1 MSLWNVFPLNSTARV
16 QAGSRRGRG
25 WAKRAVASALLA
37 SLAASASNNDF
48 YPTKGDAK
56 PHPGVARAK
65 NHPIQGIDISKWQG
79 PLRWA
84 LVRGPGTQRAF
95 VQGS

>member
-1 MSLWNVFPLNSTARV
+1 MSLWNGFSLKSAARV
-16 QAGSRRGRG
+16 PAGLCRGRG
-25 WAKRAVASALLA
+25 WAKRAVSAALLA
-37 SLAASASNNDF
+37 SLAACASNNDF